1 MSLPRQSA
9 VRVELRQDIQLL
21 GDALETVLREQGGRR
36 LAESVGQIRQAAVAM
51 RNEDYG
57 EFSASLL
64 GLVTGLDVETAIDVV
79 RVFGVYFH
87 LINSAEE
94 LQRLRRLRQRA
105 IEQYPRPRTGS
116 IAEIVQ
122 RLRGATAEPPKL
134 TEVLDR
140 LTIIPVITAH
150 PSEVRR
156 RSVINHLVQIRRH
169 LAEIHS
175 GPRAPWEEDAL
186 RESIVGEIT
195 ALWQTDEPRPLPP
208 TPLQEVENGLYYL
221 RRTIYSVLPE
231 LYRELRDALRL
242 HLPEAEPPRHAFL
255 RLGSWIGGD
264 RDGNPSV
271 TAEVTL
277 AAMNRQTAAVLEL
290 YEEEMQRLIDGLS
303 QSTRRARV
311 SAELLD
317 SIEADAALLPEQGD
331 QARREFPFEPY
342 RQKLSL
348 MLARLRLTHPTG
360 NSADGAP
367 EVADAAGYSSADEM
381 LRDIETIQASLVE
394 HGGRRQAQTG
404 VEDLRTRVQ
413 AFGLHI
419 AALDVRQHARVHGAA
434 VADLLASR
442 YAIADYLD
450 RTEPE
455 RREVLH
461 QAMRRTADTGRT
473 SPAISHETAEALRVF
488 TTMRGIQR
496 RLGVEACATYI
507 VSGTEDVSDLL
518 EVLFLAREAALD
530 GAGERERAQIRVVPL
545 FEAIDSLQRSPEIIA
560 DLLQTNVYRQELD
573 RCGNLQEIMV
583 GYSDSNKDGGYL
595 TSSWELYKAKRALP
609 AVCARFGV
617 ELMIFHGRGGAIGRG
632 GGPTE
637 SAIAAEPAGALNG
650 RFKNTEQGEVVH
662 TRYANPGIAHRHL
675 EQLLGAVLLASVEAE
690 QDPPAR
696 WLDCLEDLSRR
707 AHRVYRKLVYE
718 TDDFMTYFMEA
729 TPIREIGELRSSSR
743 PTRRDGGQGIESLR
757 AIPWV
762 FSWNQSRAN
771 LPGWYGI
778 GSALEEPAHDGRLAL
793 LREMYQQWGF
803 FTSLIDNAQI
813 SVATADIPTAGL
825 YATLVTDVRLAA
837 HVLGTIA
844 LEFERTER
852 ALISITGQER
862 ILDNNPVLRESI
874 RLRNP
879 YVDPMHAIQVHLL
892 RELRGRNDRADDPE
906 TERLRYAVQHTIN
919 GIAAGLQSTG

>member
-1 MSLPRQSA
+1 MSA
-9 VRVELRQDIQLL
+9 DLL
-21 GDALETVLREQGGRR
+21 
-36 LAESVGQIRQAAVAM
+36 
-51 RNEDYG
+51 N
-57 EFSASLL
+57 
-64 GLVTGLDVETAIDVV
+64 
-79 RVFGVYFH
+79 
-87 LINSAEE
+87 
-94 LQRLRRLRQRA
+94 
-105 IEQYPRPRTGS
+105 
-116 IAEIVQ
+116 
-122 RLRGATAEPPKL
+122 
-134 TEVLDR
+134 
-140 LTIIPVITAH
+140 
-150 PSEVRR
+150 
-156 RSVINHLVQIRRH
+156 
-169 LAEIHS
+169 
-175 GPRAPWEEDAL
+175 
-186 RESIVGEIT
+186 
-195 ALWQTDEPRPLPP
+195 
-208 TPLQEVENGLYYL
+208 
-221 RRTIYSVLPE
+221 
-231 LYRELRDALRL
+231 
-242 HLPEAEPPRHAFL
+242 
-255 RLGSWIGGD
+255 
-264 RDGNPSV
+264 
-271 TAEVTL
+271 
-277 AAMNRQTAAVLEL
+277 
-290 YEEEMQRLIDGLS
+290 
-303 QSTRRARV
+303 
-311 SAELLD
+311 
-317 SIEADAALLPEQGD
+317 SIEADASLLPEPGG

-348 MLARLRLTHPTG
+348 MLARLRLTHPAV

-367 EVADAAGYSSADEM
+367 EVADAAGYASADEM
-381 LRDIETIQASLVE
+381 LHDIETIQASLVE
-394 HGGRRQAQTG
+394 HGGRRQAQTE
-404 VEDLRTRVQ
+404 VEDLLARVQ
-413 AFGLHI
+413 AFGFHF
-419 AALDVRQHARVHGAA
+419 AVLDIRQHARVHGAA
-434 VADLLASR
+434 VTDLLARR

-455 RREVLH
+455 RREILD
-461 QAMRRTADTGRT
+461 QAMRRTAESGRT
-473 SPAISHETAEALRVF
+473 SPAVSHETAEVLRVF
-488 TTMRGIQR
+488 TTMRAIQR

-530 GAGERERAQIRVVPL
+530 GTDERDRAEIRVVPL
-545 FEAIDSLQRSPEIIA
+545 FEAIDSLQRSPEIVA
-560 DLLQTNVYRQELD
+560 DLLHTNLYRQELD
-573 RCGNLQEIMV
+573 RRGNLQEIMV

-595 TSSWELYKAKRALP
+595 TSNWELYKAKRALP
-609 AVCARFGV
+609 GVCARFGV
-617 ELMIFHGRGGAIGRG
+617 ELMLFHGRGGAIGRG

-675 EQLLGAVLLASVEAE
+675 EQLLGAVLLASLEAE

-718 TDDFMTYFMEA
+718 TDDFITYFMEA

-743 PTRRDGGQGIESLR
+743 PARRGGVQGIESLR

-778 GSALEEPAHDGRLAL
+778 GSALEAPAHDGQLAL

-803 FTSLIDNAQI
+803 FRSLIDNAQI

-837 HVLGTIA
+837 HVLGTIV
-844 LEFERTER
+844 LEYERAER

-892 RELRGRNDRADDPE
+892 RELRGRNNRADDPE